1 MNYEPYATVADYLSL
16 GGGEIPPEKIEERLR
31 HASRQIDTLTYNR
44 IVATKFENL
53 TEFQQ
58 GIIKESCCLLADFL
72 YENGDLLNSALNS
85 YSVNGVSMSFGGVT
99 VDIINSVPI
108 RKDIYALLAQSG
120 LCTTNLHWRRTICD
134 IQI

>member
-1 MNYEPYATVADYLSL
+1 MKYEPYATITDYLEF
-16 GGGEIPPEKIEERLR
+16 GNGAIPQEQIEGRLR

-44 IVATKFENL
+44 IVAAKFENL

-72 YENGDLLNSALNS
+72 YENADLLGSALNS

-108 RKDIYALLAQSG
+108 RRDIYALLTQSG
-120 LCTTNLHWRRTICD
+120 LCTTNLHWRRMP
-134 IQI
+134 

>member
-1 MNYEPYATVADYLSL
+1 MYEPYATETDYLSL
-16 GGGEIPPEKIEERLR
+16 GSGEIPPNKIEERLR

-85 YSVNGVSMSFGGVT
+85 YSVNGVSMSFGGIT

-108 RKDIYALLAQSG
+108 RKDIYALLSQSG
-120 LCTTNLHWRRTICD
+120 LCTTNLNWRCPR
-134 IQI
+134 